1 MLGEEVWRGKN
12 MYFAGGG
19 PLRWDGARMVFRVAV
34 GRLVY
39 GFEDDEAF
47 VVDVVEE
54 GAVAASGLDKAGGE
68 REAV

>member
-39 GFEDDEAF
+39 GFEVDEAF
-47 VVDVVEE
+47 VVDVV
-54 GAVAASGLDKAGGE
+54 GGWAVAASGLDEAGGE